1 MCPPVSMRCEA
12 EGLSYL
18 YTSWMYQLQH
28 GSQLR
33 VCFACFKA
41 AFLDL
46 GQLLDLEDWEDEDWD
61 SELMDH
67 TEAGSEQGSS
77 PGMGPSWG
85 LGHGQLA
92 QGGFVDWGWGTLASG
107 LVGSEEEGL
116 DEDSVP
122 TELEPQD
129 ATPLGLGAEDADW
142 TQSLPWRFGGL
153 PTCSHWPS
161 PSPWQEFF
169 KVDLPPVTFMVGCY
183 DAIYFRK
190 MKPGWALRTP
200 DRCWKLLLE
209 PDEVRVVRLQDAPQ
223 KHR

>member
-1 MCPPVSMRCEA
+1 MCPPVSLRGEA
-12 EGLSYL
+12 EGLSCL
-18 YTSWMYQLQH
+18 YTSWMYELQH
-28 GSQLR
+28 GGQLR

-46 GQLLDLEDWEDEDWD
+46 GQVLEVEDWEDEDWGP
-61 SELMDH
+61 ELMEL

-85 LGHGQLA
+85 LGQGHPA
-92 QGGFVDWGWGTLASG
+92 QGGSVDWGWGTLALG
-107 LVGSEEEGL
+107 LVETDEEDLDL
-116 DEDSVP
+116 DEHFMP

-161 PSPWQEFF
+161 PSPWQAFF
-169 KVDLPPVTFMVGCY
+169 SVDLPPAGAHGVG
-183 DAIYFRK
+183 AGHH
-190 MKPGWALRTP
+190 PGHGP
-200 DRCWKLLLE
+200 C
-209 PDEVRVVRLQDAPQ
+209 
-223 KHR
+223 

>member
-12 EGLSYL
+12 EGMSYL

-46 GQLLDLEDWEDEDWD
+46 RQLLEPEDWEDEDWD
-61 SELMDH
+61 PELMDH
-67 TEAGSEQGSS
+67 TEAGSEQGAS

-85 LGHGQLA
+85 QGQGQPA
-92 QGGFVDWGWGTLASG
+92 QGGSVDWESGTLASG
-107 LVGSEEEGL
+107 PVESEEVGL
-116 DEDSVP
+116 DDHFVP

-129 ATPLGLGAEDADW
+129 ATALGLGAEDADW

-161 PSPWQEFF
+161 PSPPWQEVF
-169 KVDLPPVTFMVGCY
+169 KVDLPPAG
-183 DAIYFRK
+183 AHGIGAGHH
-190 MKPGWALRTP
+190 PGHGP
-200 DRCWKLLLE
+200 C
-209 PDEVRVVRLQDAPQ
+209 
-223 KHR
+223 